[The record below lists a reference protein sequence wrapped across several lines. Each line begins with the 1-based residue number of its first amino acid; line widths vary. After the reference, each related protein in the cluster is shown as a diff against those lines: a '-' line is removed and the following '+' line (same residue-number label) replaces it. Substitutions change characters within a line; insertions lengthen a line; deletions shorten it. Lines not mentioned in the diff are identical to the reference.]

1 MLRRSDA
8 KGCMIMTDK
17 KKKHTGPKPWR
28 GRVVRVRSE
37 KIRTRKHWT
46 RARWHKYYDTRD
58 ARREAPPRP
67 YRMYLRLERQAL
79 AVQAARRRA
88 RRAE

>member
-1 MLRRSDA
+1 M
-8 KGCMIMTDK
+8 GEK

-28 GRVVRVRSE
+28 LRVMRVQAQ

-46 RARWHKYYDTRD
+46 RARWLKHDE
-58 ARREAPPRP
+58 ARETKRESPPRP

-79 AVQAARRRA
+79 AAQAARRRA
-88 RRAE
+88 RRAG